1 MDGWIFIIYAI
12 FSNLVALKINFA
24 ISIIQIEKI
33 CDILLYVIFT
43 VMFLVKMVKKI
54 PLSNTLFF
62 SIKLFSD

>member
-33 CDILLYVIFT
+33 CDILLHVIFT
-43 VMFLVKMVKKI
+43 VMFLVKMVKKFPCQI
-54 PLSNTLFF
+54 HYFF
-62 SIKLFSD
+62 Q